1 MCAASGLLTVMLP
14 GVTVSRLLF
23 IGISLLAGEVGAQAV
38 KNNPDPININIGIL
52 IFSFLS

>member
-1 MCAASGLLTVMLP
+1 MLP